1 MGPRRDTSIR
11 SARDTTQIGLAVEI
25 YGRMVESEVQGGVR
39 LRALEEGS
47 LLQVRTINRIYEIEV
62 RDGETWISGHPRFC
76 PCPVP
81 VRFRGSSWGGSMLK
95 PDYLGLGMHME
106 FQHPVHSTVTTSK
119 IVSVCVA

>member
-62 RDGETWISGHPRFC
+62 RDGETSISGHPRIC

-106 FQHPVHSTVTTSK
+106 VQHPVHSTVTTSK